1 MAEKI
6 LTDAYVGKTLREEA
20 QERRKRGAFSGFDG
34 ATFID
39 ERNSGM
45 NVHISLKNDGN
56 EDKRIA
62 LFSGDLET
70 AAEILKVA
78 GISVDAVAVEGAV
91 ISTGEGESAV
101 TVVKCTAKN
110 LAYLQRYIRRN
121 PSRIAKIQ
129 LTADDQAQFNKE
141 ITVTKVCPFQGLGT
155 QSFLPM
161 TYKAPGDQ
169 SEKMVVIDFK
179 HLQVDDQTV
188 MDVVIGA
195 GRTLYVSI
203 FFGASNNG
211 AYTLDAQARELLGN

>member
-1 MAEKI
+1 MGKEI
-6 LTDAYVGKTLREEA
+6 ITDSYAGKTLKEET
-20 QERRKRGAFSGFDG
+20 QERRKKGGFSGFDG

-39 ERNSGM
+39 ERNNGM
-45 NVHISLKNDGN
+45 NVHIALTNSSAS
-56 EDKRIA
+56 DKRIA
-62 LFSGDLET
+62 LFAGDLENVQ
-70 AAEILKVA
+70 EILKVA
-78 GISVDAVAVEGAV
+78 GVSVDAIAVEGAV
-91 ISTGEGESAV
+91 ITKTVDEV
-101 TVVKCTAKN
+101 TTTEVECTADN

-121 PSRIAKIQ
+121 PSRISKMQ
-129 LTADDQAQFNKE
+129 LTADNHAQFNKK

-169 SEKMVVIDFK
+169 SETMVVIDFK